1 LSRIVHAARS
11 EFKRSGFSGATTAA
25 IAREADVTEA
35 QLFRYFGSKANLFRE
50 TIFKPVDQ
58 HLIKFTNKHLPDIRR
73 AQSLPEM
80 SKLYATE
87 LQHFIRENSGMLA
100 SLVLAQTFR
109 AEGGQSGINSLQ
121 NYFDRCSAL
130 MSMRLKDRAKVD
142 PRLTVRVVFGA
153 VLASVMFKEWLF
165 PPGLTD
171 DEAITAAVIDFIQE
185 GIHSN
190 LGFNSGAV

>member
-1 LSRIVHAARS
+1 
-11 EFKRSGFSGATTAA
+11 
-25 IAREADVTEA
+25 
-35 QLFRYFGSKANLFRE
+35 
-50 TIFKPVDQ
+50 
-58 HLIKFTNKHLPDIRR
+58 
-73 AQSLPEM
+73 
-80 SKLYATE
+80 
-87 LQHFIRENSGMLA
+87 
-100 SLVLAQTFR
+100 
-109 AEGGQSGINSLQ
+109 
-121 NYFDRCSAL
+121 